1 MYNVSVA
8 GLSTM
13 LVVIVISALSIFV
26 PIKVEN
32 SKEIKITKKNITEV

>member
-32 SKEIKITKKNITEV
+32 SKEIKITKKNTTEV